1 MNFIMRIFL
10 IMVVVSVFAT
20 IASEVEAAPYKVAEV
35 YTSMRKQVLNLDD
48 KQIPELK
55 GEPVWA
61 VLMETGREDEAIS
74 VVAVA
79 DGTASLYYSTGSGM
93 VGLGKKPDIHSATLS
108 FVKKSAS
115 FLKFM
120 KRVEAF
126 PLPKPG
132 QTFFYLVTPEG
143 VFCYEANRNDL
154 GRQQDKLS
162 ALYYAGHEL
171 IAQIRVADQQRKVK

>member
-1 MNFIMRIFL
+1 M
-10 IMVVVSVFAT
+10 SGD
-20 IASEVEAAPYKVAEV
+20 SYGSPYDVAEAYV
-35 YTSMRKQVLNLDD
+35 GMRKQVLKLDD
-48 KQIPELK
+48 KQIPEIK
-55 GEPVWA
+55 GKEVWA
-61 VLMETGREDEAIS
+61 VLMETGRDEEVIS

-79 DGTASLYYSTGSGM
+79 EGSASLYYSNGGGM
-93 VGLGKKPDIHSATLS
+93 IGLGKDTNVRSSSLA

-132 QTFFYLVTPEG
+132 QTVFYLVTPKG
-143 VFCYEANRNDL
+143 VYSYQADRDDL

-171 IAQIRVADQQRKVK
+171 IARMRVADQQKKRN